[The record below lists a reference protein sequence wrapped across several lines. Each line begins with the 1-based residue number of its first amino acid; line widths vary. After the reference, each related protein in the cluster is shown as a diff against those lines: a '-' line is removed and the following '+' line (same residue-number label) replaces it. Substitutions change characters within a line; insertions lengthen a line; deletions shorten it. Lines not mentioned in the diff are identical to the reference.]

1 MAKAFRREIWDI
13 LALIKHTIKE
23 PKQPKALILLII
35 ITIINRVDY
44 LIRKINAVHYSFTC
58 GWCAWI
64 CG

>member
-35 ITIINRVDY
+35 ITIINTVDY

-58 GWCAWI
+58 
-64 CG
+64 